1 MLNASQGRE
10 VAVNRVHNVGVDNL
24 FNGFNKQVFVIKV
37 NDVPSSIAENDE
49 VSPKRFACF
58 FQNDLVSKAA
68 WGFVSGFYGV
78 RERKITMHRG
88 CIRLGFS
95 L

>member
-37 NDVPSSIAENDE
+37 DDVPSSIAENDE
-49 VSPKRFACF
+49 VSPKRFSCF
-58 FQNDLVSKAA
+58 FQNDLLSEV
-68 WGFVSGFYGV
+68 V
-78 RERKITMHRG
+78 
-88 CIRLGFS
+88 
-95 L
+95 